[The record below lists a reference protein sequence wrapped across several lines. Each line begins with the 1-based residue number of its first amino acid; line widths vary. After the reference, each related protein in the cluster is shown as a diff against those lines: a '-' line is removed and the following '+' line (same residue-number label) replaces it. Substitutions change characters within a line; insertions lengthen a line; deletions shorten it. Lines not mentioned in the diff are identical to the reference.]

1 MGGTKRKAPV
11 AASAG
16 HIDWPVKAL
25 PSLDSTLQ
33 SYKWTYGPRALI
45 DEREI
50 VNKILE
56 AAHWVRMPMLPW
68 PSVPV
73 EHMRAG
79 IGFLGMYM
87 SCEDAFVDNT
97 EKRNMLVDRA
107 HQCFNIEWK
116 LEVQALCVHDPLG
129 MEELRSVQYGHYH
142 MAEQHLYK
150 LVDKIDEMHG
160 LHEAL
165 KPETADLI
173 KRCDT
178 AGLIKRS
185 MLITN
190 EPCALWLTDS
200 AFY

>member
-1 MGGTKRKAPV
+1 MPL
-11 AASAG
+11 
-16 HIDWPVKAL
+16 L
-25 PSLDSTLQ
+25 PC
-33 SYKWTYGPRALI
+33 
-45 DEREI
+45 
-50 VNKILE
+50 
-56 AAHWVRMPMLPW
+56 

-79 IGFLGMYM
+79 IGFLGMFL
-87 SCEDAFVDNT
+87 SFKDAFVDSI
-97 EKRNMLVDRA
+97 EKRNVLVDRA

-116 LEVQALCVHDPLG
+116 LEVQALCVNDPLG
-129 MEELRSVQYGHYH
+129 MQELRRVHYGHYH

-200 AFY
+200 AFC